1 MEDTQKKENQYL
13 ITEQGDLGLG
23 TRQLT
28 NEEQKL
34 VDERDKFQQQQQ
46 SK

>member
-34 VDERDKFQQQQQ
+34 VDERDKFQQQQ